1 MTPKDEKT
9 LYDTL
14 ESLSSGT
21 DVPPSDEEYLLE
33 EILAEYGAGRGQKI
47 LRDVEEKVTARETGD
62 PAPQKTQEHTLPL
75 GAEEPSSPLAEK
87 AEAAPQPARE
97 PSDQAAP
104 KEADSSS
111 AKRISIEVM
120 DLEKPA
126 PGAAGAARPISLEEV
141 VGSTV
146 DAVMEEQEEPL
157 LKPRRRGLFS
167 RRKMEEEDTETLY
180 DPPEP
185 EPEPEPE
192 PIPPEP
198 DLHDAAEVCRTEY
211 HRRRGGLTAAAV
223 VAVLPSIPLL
233 LQQRGIQIPY
243 WSEDPRMQTAAMLGC
258 LAVVALLCRSVF
270 VKGVRT
276 LLRKRCVSELLIS
289 LSAIVTAADCVSRLV
304 SADRTP
310 VPVYASVSCLALV
323 FALWG
328 DSRESRGI
336 MIPSA
341 QLRWMTS
348 RPIW

>member
-14 ESLSSGT
+14 ESLSTGT
-21 DVPPSDEEYLLE
+21 DVPPSDEEYFLE
-33 EILAEYGAGRGQKI
+33 EILAEYGAGREQKI
-47 LRDVEEKVTARETGD
+47 LRDVEEKVTAGETGD
-62 PAPQKTQEHTLPL
+62 PAPREPQGHTPPADA
-75 GAEEPSSPLAEK
+75 GVPPAPAG
-87 AEAAPQPARE
+87 EADPAPQPAAQT
-97 PSDQAAP
+97 SDQALD
-104 KEADSSS
+104 KEPDSPA

-120 DLEKPA
+120 DLEKLRRELPEQ
-126 PGAAGAARPISLEEV
+126 PRPISLEEV

-276 LLRKRCVSELLIS
+276 LLRKRCVS
-289 LSAIVTAADCVSRLV
+289 
-304 SADRTP
+304 
-310 VPVYASVSCLALV
+310 
-323 FALWG
+323 
-328 DSRESRGI
+328 
-336 MIPSA
+336 
-341 QLRWMTS
+341 
-348 RPIW
+348 